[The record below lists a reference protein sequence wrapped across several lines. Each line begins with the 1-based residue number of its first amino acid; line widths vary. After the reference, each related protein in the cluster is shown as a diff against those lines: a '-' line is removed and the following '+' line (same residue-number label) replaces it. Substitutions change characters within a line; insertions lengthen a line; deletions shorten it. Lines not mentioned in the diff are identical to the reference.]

1 MTEGDPWREPDA
13 EAEYLADVP
22 GAELFVYPGS
32 GHLFAEP
39 GHPDY
44 DEEAAGLATRRVL
57 AFLASL

>member
-1 MTEGDPWREPDA
+1 VTDGDEWREPDA
-13 EAEYLADVP
+13 EAEYVADVP
-22 GAELFVYPGS
+22 SAELFVYPGS

-44 DEEAAGLATRRVL
+44 DDEAARLMTRRVL